1 MDHTMVERYISGIKK
16 ELEKK
21 RRNVIMLDN
30 LKNKINGEN
39 KGSKLEKAKDIA
51 GFVGS
56 VLMLGSMIFTAGN
69 AIHDQYKESKGRYKS
84 LKKK

>member
-1 MDHTMVERYISGIKK
+1 
-16 ELEKK
+16 
-21 RRNVIMLDN
+21 MLDN

-39 KGSKLEKAKDIA
+39 NKGSKLDKAKDIA

-69 AIHDQYKESKGRYKS
+69 AIHDQYKESKGRFNKI
-84 LKKK
+84 KK

>member
-1 MDHTMVERYISGIKK
+1 
-16 ELEKK
+16 
-21 RRNVIMLDN
+21 MLDN
-30 LKNKINGEN
+30 IKSKINGEN
-39 KGSKLEKAKDIA
+39 KKESKLGKAKDIA

-69 AIHDQYKESKGRYKS
+69 AIHDQYQESKGRYKS